1 MVSLGAGFLHA
12 LGRAAGPGGLLLGG
26 EDLERYAADETED
39 LRFLPE
45 VVVRPRR
52 REAVAEI
59 LGLCSREGVPVTP
72 RGAGTGLSG
81 GALPVRG
88 GVVLVLDRLDRIVA
102 VDEGNMTATVEPG
115 VITQVLQEEVEAR
128 GLFYPPDPASR
139 GSCTIGGNIAESAGG
154 PRAVK
159 YGVTGEYVMGLEAVL
174 MDGTVIR
181 TGGACRKD
189 VAGYDL
195 TRLLVGSEGTLAVVT
210 LATLRLVPLP
220 AERRLFLAG
229 FPTLEAGIHGVLE
242 VLRRLTPST
251 CEYLERAAVEAAA
264 RHLGVPVPME
274 GAGSYLLVEVDGG
287 SAAHVDAQLEA
298 AGEAVEAAGAAGVQV
313 AMTPREE
320 EALWRLRR
328 ATGEAVKGIS
338 PYRELDCVV
347 PRPRIAEL
355 VAGVKEIAGRHGVD
369 TICYG
374 HAGDGN
380 IHVNVLRGDASRES
394 WERALGPLATAVFEL
409 ALSLGGTITGEHGVG
424 WINREAMRLR
434 HGKAELELMHAL
446 KAAFDPRGLLN
457 PEKVI
462 PEPKAPAPGAPRSR
476 SHR

>member
-1 MVSLGAGFLHA
+1 
-12 LGRAAGPGGLLLGG
+12 
-26 EDLERYAADETED
+26 
-39 LRFLPE
+39 
-45 VVVRPRR
+45 
-52 REAVAEI
+52 
-59 LGLCSREGVPVTP
+59 
-72 RGAGTGLSG
+72 
-81 GALPVRG
+81 
-88 GVVLVLDRLDRIVA
+88 VVLSLERLDRIVA

-139 GSCTIGGNIAESAGG
+139 GSCTIGGNIAENAGG

-159 YGVTGEYVMGLEAVL
+159 YGVTGEYVMALEAVL
-174 MDGTVIR
+174 VDGSVIR

-195 TRLLVGSEGTLAVVT
+195 TRLLVGSEGTLALVT
-210 LATLRLVPLP
+210 LATLRLIPLP

-229 FPTLEAGIHGVLE
+229 FPTLEAGIQGVLE

-264 RHLGVPVPME
+264 GHLGMPLPMA

-287 SAAHVDAQLEA
+287 SEADVDAQLEA
-298 AGEAVEAAGAAGVQV
+298 AGGAVEDAGATEVRV

-320 EALWRLRR
+320 DELWRLRR
-328 ATGEAVKGIS
+328 AAGEAVKAIS

-355 VAGVKEIAGRHGVD
+355 VAGVKRIAGRYGVD

-380 IHVNVLRGDASRES
+380 IHVNVLRREATVEH
-394 WERALGPLATAVFEL
+394 WRGVLRPLATEIFEL
-409 ALSLGGTITGEHGVG
+409 AVSLGGTITGEHGVG

-434 HGKAELELMHAL
+434 HGPAELEVMRAL
-446 KAAFDPRGLLN
+446 KAVFDPRGLLN
-457 PEKVI
+457 PDKVL
-462 PEPKAPAPGAPRSR
+462 P
-476 SHR
+476 

>member
-1 MVSLGAGFLHA
+1 MGLSPGLLEE
-12 LGRAAGPGGLLLGG
+12 LRRAAGPGGLVVARD
-26 EDLERYAADETED
+26 ELEAYAADETED
-39 LRFLPE
+39 LRFPPE
-45 VVVRPRR
+45 AVARPRR

-59 LGLCSREGVPVTP
+59 LALCSREDIPVTP

-88 GVVLVLDRLDRIVA
+88 GVVLSLERLDRIVA

-139 GSCTIGGNIAESAGG
+139 GSCTIGGNIAENAGG

-159 YGVTGEYVMGLEAVL
+159 YGVTGEYVMALEAVL
-174 MDGTVIR
+174 MDGSVIR

-195 TRLLVGSEGTLAVVT
+195 TRLLVGSEGTLALVT
-210 LATLRLVPLP
+210 LATLRLIPLP

-229 FPTLEAGIHGVLE
+229 FPTLEAGIQGVLE

-264 RHLGVPVPME
+264 GHLGLPVPMA

-287 SAAHVDAQLEA
+287 SEADVDAQLEA
-298 AGEAVEAAGAAGVQV
+298 AGGAVEDAGATEVRV

-320 EALWRLRR
+320 DELWRLRR
-328 ATGEAVKGIS
+328 AAGEAVKAIS

-355 VAGVKEIAGRHGVD
+355 VAGVKRIAGRYGVD

-380 IHVNVLRGDASRES
+380 IHVNVLRRETAVEHWS
-394 WERALGPLATAVFEL
+394 SVLRPLATEIFEL
-409 ALSLGGTITGEHGVG
+409 AVSLGGTITGEHGVG

-434 HGKAELELMHAL
+434 HGPAELEVMRAL
-446 KAAFDPRGLLN
+446 KAVFDPCGLLN
-457 PEKVI
+457 PDKVL
-462 PEPKAPAPGAPRSR
+462 P
-476 SHR
+476 